1 MKKVYSMVSI
11 MIMAVLAITTIGG
24 SSAQASVPR
33 FSFQTEDGK
42 WDGEVGNP
50 NKLANIEIDLISPI
64 YLKTASGTTPLS
76 NYSKLSV
83 RLRNANTGATTSY
96 HTFTNSKALFT
107 SMKTGKYYVDIK
119 DSFTNGYVSGK
130 LDVVFK

>member
-1 MKKVYSMVSI
+1 MEK
-11 MIMAVLAITTIGG
+11 
-24 SSAQASVPR
+24 
-33 FSFQTEDGK
+33 
-42 WDGEVGNP
+42 VGNP
-50 NKLANIEIDLISPI
+50 NKLANIEIDLVSPI
-64 YLKTASGTTPLS
+64 YLKTASGTTSLS

-96 HTFTNSKALFT
+96 HTFTNGKALFT

>member
-1 MKKVYSMVSI
+1 MKKMYSLFIIV
-11 MIMAVLAITTIGG
+11 IMAILSITTIGG

-50 NKLANIEIDLISPI
+50 NNLANIEIDLVSLI
-64 YLKTASGTTPLS
+64 YLKTASGTTQLS
-76 NYSKLSV
+76 NYSNLSV
-83 RLRNANTGATTSY
+83 RLRNASTGATTSY
-96 HTFTNSKALFT
+96 HTFTNGKTLFT

-119 DSFTNGYVSGK
+119 DTYTNGYVSGK

>member
-1 MKKVYSMVSI
+1 MRKMYSLFSI
-11 MIMAVLAITTIGG
+11 VIMGLLAITTIGG

-33 FSFQTEDGK
+33 YSFQTEDGK

-50 NKLANIEIDLISPI
+50 NNLANIEIDLVSPI
-64 YLKTASGTTPLS
+64 YLKTTSGTTQLS
-76 NYSKLSV
+76 NYNSLSV
-83 RLRNANTGATTSY
+83 RLRNASTGATTSY
-96 HTFTNSKALFT
+96 HNFTNGKTLFT

>member
-1 MKKVYSMVSI
+1 MKKVYSLISI
-11 MIMAVLAITTIGG
+11 MMIAVLAITTIGG

-50 NKLANIEIDLISPI
+50 NKLANIEIDLVSPI

-83 RLRNANTGATTSY
+83 RLRMQIRVLLRVIIRLRIA
-96 HTFTNSKALFT
+96 KPCLP
-107 SMKTGKYYVDIK
+107 
-119 DSFTNGYVSGK
+119 
-130 LDVVFK
+130 L

>member
-1 MKKVYSMVSI
+1 MKKVYSLISI
-11 MIMAVLAITTIGG
+11 VMMAVLAITTIGG

-50 NKLANIEIDLISPI
+50 NKLANIEIDLVSPI
-64 YLKTASGTTPLS
+64 YLKTASGTTPVS
-76 NYSKLSV
+76 NYSKLTV

-119 DSFTNGYVSGK
+119 DTYTNGYVSGK

>member
-1 MKKVYSMVSI
+1 MKKMYSLFIIVI
-11 MIMAVLAITTIGG
+11 MTILSITTIGG

-50 NKLANIEIDLISPI
+50 NNLANIEIDLVSLI
-64 YLKTASGTTPLS
+64 YLKTASGTTQLS
-76 NYSKLSV
+76 NYSNLSV
-83 RLRNANTGATTSY
+83 RLRNASTGATTSY
-96 HTFTNSKALFT
+96 HTFTNGKTLFT

-119 DSFTNGYVSGK
+119 DTYTNGYVSGK

>member
-1 MKKVYSMVSI
+1 MKKVYSMISI
-11 MIMAVLAITTIGG
+11 VMIAVLAITTFGG

-50 NKLANIEIDLISPI
+50 NKLANIEIDLVSPI
-64 YLKTASGTTPLS
+64 YLKTASETTPLS

-96 HTFTNSKALFT
+96 HTFTNGKALFT

-130 LDVVFK
+130 IDVVFK

>member
-1 MKKVYSMVSI
+1 MKKVYSLISI
-11 MIMAVLAITTIGG
+11 VMMAVLAITTIGG

-50 NKLANIEIDLISPI
+50 NKLANIEIDLVSPI
-64 YLKTASGTTPLS
+64 YLKTASGTTPVS
-76 NYSKLSV
+76 NYSKLTV
-83 RLRNANTGATTSY
+83 RLRNTNTGATTSY
-96 HTFTNSKALFT
+96 HTFTNGKALFT

-119 DSFTNGYVSGK
+119 DTYTNGYVSGK